1 MSDVF
6 ERLAAP
12 FPPEA
17 ISWRVGS
24 MTKDKSKAR
33 ALAYLNARDVMRRFD
48 EVIGPARWQTDYV
61 AMPNGTFCCR
71 IGVLCDARGQNEGEW
86 VWKANG
92 ADSTDIEGVKG
103 GYSDS
108 FKRAAVLWGV
118 GQYLYDLD
126 SPWVRVN
133 EWKQI
138 HEDELPKLQAL
149 LRGEKPKSAYQTRKD
164 DEYPKVEAAL
174 RAAAKRGADVLASV
188 WREWQPV
195 ITKWPDGWRESIS
208 DEKDRLKNE
217 LAQQAEAAA

>member
-17 ISWRVGS
+17 ISWRVGQ

-33 ALAYLNARDVMRRFD
+33 ALAYLDARDVMRRLD
-48 EVIGPARWQTDYV
+48 EVCGPGNWSNRYV
-61 AMPNGTFCCR
+61 PMPNGTTCCE
-71 IGVLCDARGQNEGEW
+71 IGVLLPEIGW
-86 VWKANG
+86 IWKSNG
-92 ADSTDIEGVKG
+92 AGNTDIEAEKG
-103 GYSDS
+103 AYSDA